1 MTFSPNQPFPGAGQD
16 TWTLQAM
23 QIRADFEATCKATRM
38 DVRLSDLAVA
48 QTITTAWNT
57 ANEQISALWQ
67 QLQTARRARI
77 AVLERTVPIGPN
89 IPADASPADAA
100 VMQQAFRVALE
111 KARAAA
117 DVPDTYESPTLS
129 STSRAGYDPNTLS
142 GMLLDAEKFDDDT
155 LRRAV
160 LTAAVD
166 AGRGQVVR
174 WWTDKMGIS
183 GQLDELA
190 RLQSAVASSGFDGMW
205 DHKAFDRLP
214 KPQEVDEL
222 VRLEQGIEASTAARI
237 QRTRGY

>member
-1 MTFSPNQPFPGAGQD
+1 MTFSPNQPFAGAGADQ
-16 TWTLQAM
+16 WTLQAM
-23 QIRADFEATCKATRM
+23 RVRADFDATCKAIRM
-38 DVRLSDLAVA
+38 DTRLSDLAVA
-48 QTITTAWNT
+48 QTITNAWTT

-77 AVLERTVPIGPN
+77 AVLGRTVPIGPN
-89 IPADASPADAA
+89 IPKDASPADAA

-117 DVPDTYESPTLS
+117 VVPDNYESATFT
-129 STSRAGYDPNTLS
+129 STAREGYDPDTLS

-166 AGRGQVVR
+166 AGRGQIIR

-183 GQLDELA
+183 QQLDELA
-190 RLQSAVASSGFDGMW
+190 RLESAVASHGFDGMW
-205 DHKAFDRLP
+205 DHKAFDPLL
-214 KPQEVDEL
+214 KPEEVDEL
-222 VRLEQGIEASTAARI
+222 GRLEKGIEASTAARI